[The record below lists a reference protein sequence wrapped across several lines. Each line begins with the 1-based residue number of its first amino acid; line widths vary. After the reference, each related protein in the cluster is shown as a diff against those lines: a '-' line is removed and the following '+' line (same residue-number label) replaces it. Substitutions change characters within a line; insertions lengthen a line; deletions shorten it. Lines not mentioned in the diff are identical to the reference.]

1 MTGALDGIVVA
12 DFSRVLAGPYATML
26 LGDLGAEVVKVERP
40 GAGDDTRHW
49 GPPYAEDGTAT
60 YFAAVNRNKRSLWLD
75 LGTDEGV
82 TAARELALRADVV
95 VENFKPGTLDRLGLG
110 YDALAARNPRAIV
123 CSISG
128 FGAGAGAELPGY
140 DLLVQAMGGLM
151 SVTGPAPGAPTKVG
165 VALVDVI
172 TGLHAVYGI
181 LAALRHRDATGEGQ
195 HVEVNLLSSL
205 LSALVNQASAFVAGG
220 VVPGILGN
228 DHPSITPYGVYPT
241 ADRPLVLAVGN
252 DRQFR
257 ALCSVLGVP
266 LADDERF
273 TTNPSRV
280 RHREELRSALEAALA
295 RAGADT
301 WRVSLTAA
309 GVPCGPVNDIAD
321 AVRLADSLGLAPV
334 VGVPDGGIPQVA
346 NPLRMSAT
354 PPSYRSGPPRM
365 QEASP

>member
-1 MTGALDGIVVA
+1 
-12 DFSRVLAGPYATML
+12 
-26 LGDLGAEVVKVERP
+26 
-40 GAGDDTRHW
+40 
-49 GPPYAEDGTAT
+49 
-60 YFAAVNRNKRSLWLD
+60 
-75 LGTDEGV
+75 
-82 TAARELALRADVV
+82 
-95 VENFKPGTLDRLGLG
+95 
-110 YDALAARNPRAIV
+110 
-123 CSISG
+123 
-128 FGAGAGAELPGY
+128 
-140 DLLVQAMGGLM
+140 
-151 SVTGPAPGAPTKVG
+151 
-165 VALVDVI
+165 
-172 TGLHAVYGI
+172 
-181 LAALRHRDATGEGQ
+181 
-195 HVEVNLLSSL
+195 
-205 LSALVNQASAFVAGG
+205 
-220 VVPGILGN
+220 
-228 DHPSITPYGVYPT
+228 
-241 ADRPLVLAVGN
+241 
-252 DRQFR
+252 
-257 ALCSVLGVP
+257 VLGVP